1 MSVQIRLYVPFLLL
15 LTLLSCGSGLMGKD
29 ANSAAANSGET
40 TLVSGDQTSISG
52 EEVALEEG
60 LITVKPG
67 DDVAAIFRGI
77 KGSKKVKMI
86 RFEPGDYVVKD
97 TLHLPRTGGLVIID
111 GQGSNIK
118 VIKGKPLFYSVPKDQ
133 SEAMVFNKTR
143 FLIKDFG
150 QIQGGTK
157 AIFLGSSFNTV
168 IQNIEFG
175 SQTEAAIDLVFCLMC
190 TVKEVLVTNVEH
202 DGIVLRSGVD
212 ADTRL
217 NAWPG
222 TSYNNSQC
230 NHTVLQSVRVYNK
243 KGCTGTSFK
252 VLQST
257 GVRLLDCISEGWEN
271 ERAVFFDASRCTTAK
286 FFSIQNFHLEHTP
299 RDGALVFRSFGSTV
313 EVDGLFLQTASKT
326 SPAIW
331 LMNNGNYIFK
341 NIPWWPE
348 GAWVNSSHSPSVV
361 IQHCTNSFYE
371 IGKYWRNGER
381 PDEPIY
387 KSYFRTSG
395 DLVR

>member
-1 MSVQIRLYVPFLLL
+1 MR
-15 LTLLSCGSGLMGKD
+15 KD
-29 ANSAAANSGET
+29 ANNVLPDADHPSIASTAQDMKSDLGPALSG
-40 TLVSGDQTSISG
+40 S
-52 EEVALEEG
+52 EV
-60 LITVKPG
+60 VVRPG
-67 DDVAAIFRGI
+67 DDVAAVFREM
-77 KGSKKVKMI
+77 KGSKMIKMI

-118 VIKGKPLFYSVPKDQ
+118 VVKGKPLFYSIPRNQ
-133 SEAMVFNKTR
+133 EEAMVFNKTR
-143 FLIKDFG
+143 FLIKNFG

-157 AIFLGSSFNTV
+157 AIFMGSSFNTV
-168 IQNIEFG
+168 IENIEFIG
-175 SQTEAAIDLVFCLMC
+175 QEEAAIDLVFCLMC
-190 TVKEVLVTNVEH
+190 TVKEVLVTNVAH

-217 NAWPG
+217 TAWPG

-252 VLQST
+252 ILQST
-257 GVRLLDCISEGWEN
+257 GVRLIDCISEGWEN

-286 FFSIQNFHLEHTP
+286 FFSIQNFHLEHAP

-313 EVDGLFLQTASKT
+313 EVDGLFLQIGSET

-348 GAWVNSSHSPSVV
+348 RAWVNSSHSPSVV
-361 IQHCTNSFYE
+361 IQHCTNKFYDF
-371 IGKYWRNGER
+371 GKVWRNGER
-381 PDEPIY
+381 PNEPIY
-387 KSYFRTSG
+387 KSYFRTSD